1 MNDSDGNIASN
12 VDSFEAKGTQSDNDW
27 KICDKKTIK
36 TSKISLDSSDQT
48 SSLSKNDK
56 TITNDVYNQKSI
68 EIVLNLMNKST
79 KSVIILRGMLK

>member
-12 VDSFEAKGTQSDNDW
+12 VDSFEAKEIQSDNDW
-27 KICDKKTIK
+27 KICDKKTRKI
-36 TSKISLDSSDQT
+36 SKISLNSSDQT
-48 SSLSKNDK
+48 SNLSENEK
-56 TITNDVYNQKSI
+56 TITNDIYNQKSI